1 MIACLA
7 GMKGRRGKGD
17 SETMILASISFISP
31 SHFLFND
38 PSGDQEKE
46 RERERK
52 RNGGCQTGRGNEKE
66 GKETTDRSVG
76 PFPWAHYISLLD

>member
-1 MIACLA
+1 MRNQESVNTTFRFPMI
-7 GMKGRRGKGD
+7 
-17 SETMILASISFISP
+17 IPSISFISP

-66 GKETTDRSVG
+66 GKETTDRSVL
-76 PFPWAHYISLLD
+76 WDCVDVEIE